1 MSRLKKEEC
10 ELDFKSKNKYILIA
24 KTVGITATLALGAAV
39 VPSTL
44 VGEHYVYAEEASTP
58 VQQHIRWNTYS
69 KAIHQGKHCLR
80 G

>member
-10 ELDFKSKNKYILIA
+10 KLDFKSKNKYILIA

-44 VGEHYVYAEEASTP
+44 VGE
-58 VQQHIRWNTYS
+58 QCI
-69 KAIHQGKHCLR
+69 C
-80 G
+80 